1 MRKTHKRVSH
11 VKYGS
16 YFLLIHFT
24 NEICRGVRH
33 ICGVYSSVEEEDAL
47 CEKMSMNR
55 YVLKFMP
62 IHNLILYDI

>member
-33 ICGVYSSVEEEDAL
+33 ICGGVEEEDAL
-47 CEKMSMNR
+47 CEKIR
-55 YVLKFMP
+55 KKCLGR
-62 IHNLILYDI
+62 NLFSAYIEPNHLVE